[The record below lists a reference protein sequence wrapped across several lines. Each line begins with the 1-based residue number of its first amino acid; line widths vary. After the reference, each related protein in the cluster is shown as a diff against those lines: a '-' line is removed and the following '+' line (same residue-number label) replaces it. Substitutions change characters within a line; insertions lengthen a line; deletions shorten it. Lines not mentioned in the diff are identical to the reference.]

1 MPRTKQENDRIRS
14 FTTLNKPKSYAD
26 SLQKQIQDLEY
37 LCKCQQ
43 VELEAIKVRLAFD
56 SPGIEFVL
64 PVREDIP

>member
-1 MPRTKQENDRIRS
+1 MTRKEEERIKS
-14 FTTLNKPKSYAD
+14 FTI
-26 SLQKQIQDLEY
+26 QKRIQDLEY

-64 PVREDIP
+64 PVREDRK